1 MAPDAGQLFFEDTS
15 GFKAPVKTGIPSPKI
30 SRSLSPESSSSSE
43 EAIVFSGR
51 SRATFP
57 AAGRSLIHDTDQVA
71 RAPVKPIHVLED
83 SVDLTPDLTK
93 PSLGQRSRKHTIPS
107 AHKVARSPRR
117 KSAPREKE
125 DPSVEDYISNMKL
138 NGLLATDIDSASAPA
153 DTSPADARP
162 ITPPMRTA
170 STEQHQKSPVGDQ
183 PRFKPGTVDG
193 DHADG
198 SKKVNHP
205 ANQEDGTSVACE
217 AIGSGS
223 RRTRVADEQLARLL
237 SKQEELGLGS
247 NDLILYDGLQ
257 DGAPSDEDLGSESD
271 VSPNAASRSRRPRP
285 KDHHR
290 SQIASPLPFH
300 ESYGDFDVMDFER
313 PSLRR
318 KSKAQRAKADFDVS
332 DSDIQHTLQ
341 VAWKND
347 RAKKKAQKQERQ
359 ELRLKGLLGKGS
371 EKRPNLKS
379 KYPNGISL
387 DQIGLETETFMS
399 SSNDNLCLPPMDA
412 HARKIVHEIGHHHG
426 LKSRSMGA
434 GNARFPILFKTS
446 RTRDYDAKVLA
457 QVRRR
462 FIPNPTKGRKKTRS
476 GMQSMGGAGPGVSY
490 RDGEIVGACAPELGQ
505 DNKGRAILEK
515 MGWSTGTGLG
525 ASNSGLSAPVQQIVK
540 TTRAGLG

>member
-15 GFKAPVKTGIPSPKI
+15 GFKAPVETGIPSPKI
-30 SRSLSPESSSSSE
+30 SRSLSPASSSSSSSE
-43 EAIVFSGR
+43 EAIIFSGR
-51 SRATFP
+51 SRPTFP
-57 AAGRSLIHDTDQVA
+57 AARRTLTDDTDRVT
-71 RAPVKPIHVLED
+71 RAPAKPIHVLED
-83 SVDLTPDLTK
+83 SVDLIPDVSKPTLSQTSRK
-93 PSLGQRSRKHTIPS
+93 PSSHNLE
-107 AHKVARSPRR
+107 RSPRR
-117 KSAPREKE
+117 KSAPRKQE
-125 DPSVEDYISNMKL
+125 DLSVEDYISNIKL
-138 NGLLATDIDSASAPA
+138 NGLLATNPDSASARA
-153 DTSPADARP
+153 ATSPISAR
-162 ITPPMRTA
+162 
-170 STEQHQKSPVGDQ
+170 
-183 PRFKPGTVDG
+183 
-193 DHADG
+193 
-198 SKKVNHP
+198 
-205 ANQEDGTSVACE
+205 
-217 AIGSGS
+217 S
-223 RRTRVADEQLARLL
+223 RKTRVADEELARLL
-237 SKQEELGLGS
+237 SKQEELGMGS

-257 DGAPSDEDLGSESD
+257 DGAPSDKDLSSD
-271 VSPNAASRSRRPRP
+271 SDASQDTASLSRRPRP

-313 PSLRR
+313 PSLQR
-318 KSKAQRAKADFDVS
+318 KSKAQRAKVDFDVS
-332 DSDIQHTLQ
+332 DSDIQQTLQ

-359 ELRLKGLLGKGS
+359 ELRLKGLLGKGN

-387 DQIGLETETFMS
+387 DQIGLETEIFMS

-412 HARKIVHEIGHHHG
+412 RARKIVHEIGHRHG

-434 GNARFPILFKTS
+434 GNARFPILYKTS
-446 RTRDYDAKVLA
+446 RTREYDAKVFA

-462 FIPNPTKGRKKTRS
+462 FVPNPTKSRKKTRS
-476 GMQSMGGAGPGVSY
+476 EIKTWGGAAPGASY

-505 DNKGRAILEK
+505 ENKGRAILEK

>member
-15 GFKAPVKTGIPSPKI
+15 GFKAQVKTGIPSPEILRSI
-30 SRSLSPESSSSSE
+30 SPTSSSSSE

-57 AAGRSLIHDTDQVA
+57 AARRSLIPDTDQVA
-71 RAPVKPIHVLED
+71 RAPARPIHVLED
-83 SVDLTPDLTK
+83 SVDLVPHVSK
-93 PSLGQRSRKHTIPS
+93 PLLGERSREHTIAP
-107 AHKVARSPRR
+107 APKVARSMRR
-117 KSAPREKE
+117 KSPPREKE

-138 NGLLATDIDSASAPA
+138 NGLLATHPDRASAPA
-153 DTSPADARP
+153 DTAPTNARLS
-162 ITPPMRTA
+162 TPPTRTA
-170 STEQHQKSPVGDQ
+170 LTEQRKKSPVGYQ
-183 PRFKPGTVDG
+183 PRFKPGTVEG
-193 DHADG
+193 NYADG
-198 SKKVNHP
+198 SKRIIHP
-205 ANQEDGTSVACE
+205 TNEEDGAFVACE
-217 AIGSGS
+217 AITSGS

-257 DGAPSDEDLGSESD
+257 DGAPSDPDLSSDSD
-271 VSPNAASRSRRPRP
+271 VSRKAASRSRRLRQ

-290 SQIASPLPFH
+290 SHVASPLPFH
-300 ESYGDFDVMDFER
+300 ESYGDFDVMDLKR

-318 KSKAQRAKADFDVS
+318 ESKAQRAKADFDVS
-332 DSDIQHTLQ
+332 DSDIQRTLQ

-359 ELRLKGLLGKGS
+359 ELRLKGLLGRGS

-387 DQIGLETETFMS
+387 DQIGLETEIFMS

-412 HARKIVHEIGHHHG
+412 HARKIVHEIGHRHG

-434 GNARFPILFKTS
+434 GNARFPILYKTS

-462 FIPNPTKGRKKTRS
+462 FMPNPTKGRKKTRS
-476 GMQSMGGAGPGVSY
+476 GMQAMGGAGPGATY

-525 ASNSGLSAPVQQIVK
+525 ASNSGLSAPVQQIIK